1 MRLVVVCLMS
11 SVALLTPRSARAQM
25 YETVGVRAQGLGGAF
40 VAVADDATA
49 TWWNPAGIAT
59 GPYFDALIEYDRI
72 RTSPQRSVKGVAVAF
87 PALGVS
93 YYHLPIN
100 YMRAASPTESAAPSR
115 QDQGAV
121 GVYGLTFG
129 QSVGAHLVF
138 ASTVKAARAGDT
150 HTDLDLGG
158 LAKFGPV
165 QLGLTVK
172 NVREPTFDGE
182 RGTFVLDRQTRAG
195 AALIGHSN
203 GLVSALT
210 LAVDGDLT
218 ATATE
223 RGEVRHVAGGL
234 EAWLFGRKLGLRAGA
249 SGNTVGTKGS
259 SASGG
264 VSVVIASGAYVTT
277 YLDAQYTNGS
287 DESRRSWG
295 VAMRATF

>member
-1 MRLVVVCLMS
+1 MLAPARPA
-11 SVALLTPRSARAQM
+11 VAQIF
-25 YETVGVRAQGLGGAF
+25 ETVGIRAQGMGGAF

-49 TWWNPAGIAT
+49 TWWNPAGLAT

-72 RTSPQRSVKGVAVAF
+72 RTSPQRNVKGVAVVF

-100 YMRAASPTESAAPSR
+100 YMRAPSPTESAATR
-115 QDQGAV
+115 REDQGALS
-121 GVYGLTFG
+121 VYGLTFG

-165 QLGLTVK
+165 QLGVTVK
-172 NVREPTFDGE
+172 NVREPTFDSD
-182 RGTFVLDRQTRAG
+182 RGTFAMDRQARAG
-195 AALIGHSN
+195 AALIGRTS

-210 LAVDGDLT
+210 LAVDADVITT
-218 ATATE
+218 ATA
-223 RGEVRHVAGGL
+223 RGDVRHVAGGL
-234 EAWLFGRKLGLRAGA
+234 EAWLFERKLGLRVGA

-264 VSVVIASGAYVTT
+264 VSVVIASGAYVKT
-277 YLDAQYTNGS
+277 YVDTQYTNGS
-287 DESRRSWG
+287 DETRRSWG
-295 VAMRATF
+295 VALRATF